1 MMEQTKF
8 LVEGYC
14 FESEKE
20 AKKAAK
26 ELAQVKAINAKLDE
40 DNLQAVKALYLKA
53 LQQQVFETQIGFSYL
68 RNLQMHLIE
77 EGAMAQ
83 EENPLPVAYSKIM
96 MQEENERIKE
106 EYQALLQEEQNNAE
120 KQLKQEK
127 ELTKKAGDKCKKFM
141 LLSGVLAV
149 MVVGMFLITLTG
161 KNENILNYKRVITNQ
176 YAQWEQDLSQRE
188 EAVRQ
193 KELELNMTP

>member
-1 MMEQTKF
+1 
-8 LVEGYC
+8 
-14 FESEKE
+14 
-20 AKKAAK
+20 
-26 ELAQVKAINAKLDE
+26 
-40 DNLQAVKALYLKA
+40 
-53 LQQQVFETQIGFSYL
+53 
-68 RNLQMHLIE
+68 
-77 EGAMAQ
+77 
-83 EENPLPVAYSKIM
+83 
-96 MQEENERIKE
+96 
-106 EYQALLQEEQNNAE
+106 
-120 KQLKQEK
+120 
-127 ELTKKAGDKCKKFM
+127 M

>member
-96 MQEENERIKE
+96 MQE
-106 EYQALLQEEQNNAE
+106 
-120 KQLKQEK
+120 
-127 ELTKKAGDKCKKFM
+127 
-141 LLSGVLAV
+141 
-149 MVVGMFLITLTG
+149 
-161 KNENILNYKRVITNQ
+161 
-176 YAQWEQDLSQRE
+176 
-188 EAVRQ
+188 
-193 KELELNMTP
+193 